1 MADDDDNFF
10 SDDDLN
16 DIPTNTLDQ
25 LEQHAF
31 TSTQKPKS
39 TPTPAVQP
47 FRRPV
52 PKNKNIP
59 WRPPQPSRLI
69 QQQRPSAPPPSAPE
83 PPSSDYGFGDED
95 VIDLDEPSMVIQ
107 SAAKST
113 SVGSTQP
120 QRQVNRHGAKA
131 VLDPETEAAFA
142 AADAELGSQ
151 TFGRP
156 LLPARLRDAQAS
168 GSSDVSALQ
177 ARIAE
182 LEAEQARLRRSE
194 QEALNEARAKQGE
207 ISIVRS
213 NQEKITKQYE
223 ARLSVMQRLHA
234 DEAAKH
240 RAEVEASRK
249 EREKMET
256 DNRFLQHDLAQESER
271 VKRVTGP
278 KKPSQRETPRKNKR
292 AVLGDGFDDHELQA
306 SPSRTRDKS
315 RDHTPKL
322 GAKRKRTANDSPVAA
337 LSFTQPP
344 QPVLRQESTEQT
356 MVSFDG
362 PVAETTVG
370 PKDDRYEFMQLV
382 LNHLSPDSDRR
393 TIEVLTGFH
402 FPSKPSTSLS
412 TIFLDAI
419 SFASTSEDENM
430 ALPVSRALL
439 DLWHRCLEEQYM
451 DSFYLLVDMLHLVLQ
466 DQLLS
471 IQASLIE
478 QAIPLCSRSIDLIS
492 VPLGRASRNAS
503 FAASLDREAL
513 DKLATDLDVDGI
525 IDLLAQLCQAAS
537 LSSERNETFWRTIE
551 FTFVMLTLNKAQ
563 PVHQIITVLRMLT
576 TSARSTTFSVIVD
589 DPIKQ
594 FEQEKQMVDRLT
606 NLLFEKPDTPNDGSP
621 YSEEEVLEM
630 RVEVLKVLREMCQ
643 TDHGTLLLMQ
653 HRSAIG
659 RLIRFLDAQV
669 TMLYRTRPSLGFKK
683 AHEVERTAHDWM
695 VEIVNLTTRLLYH
708 VLRAFDDPPAAVQK
722 LHAVHG
728 GYHKFL
734 VSLTRI
740 AFSEQLVFEA
750 GIEDEAAEAAHNILD
765 NILGPE
771 DGEAVMKAMETPRGT
786 KGSTTERNTTSVE
799 ENGGQSQGDGDT
811 MMSEPG

>member
-1 MADDDDNFF
+1 MADDNDNFF

-16 DIPTNTLDQ
+16 DIPANTLDQ
-25 LEQHAF
+25 LEHHAF
-31 TSTQKPKS
+31 TSTQKPAS
-39 TPTPAVQP
+39 TPTPSVQP

-52 PKNKNIP
+52 PKNKYLP
-59 WRPPQPSRLI
+59 WRPPQPSRLVQ

-83 PPSSDYGFGDED
+83 PPSFDYGYGDED

-107 SAAKST
+107 SAARAT
-113 SVGSTQP
+113 SVRPNQRP
-120 QRQVNRHGAKA
+120 QSKGTKA
-131 VLDPETEAAFA
+131 ALDPETEAAFA

-151 TFGRP
+151 TFGRWP
-156 LLPARLRDAQAS
+156 RPAPAVQAQDD
-168 GSSDVSALQ
+168 GSIDVSALQ

-182 LEAEQARLRRSE
+182 LEAEQARSRQSE

-213 NQEKITKQYE
+213 NQDKLTKQYE
-223 ARLSVMQRLHA
+223 ARLSVMQKLHA
-234 DEAAKH
+234 DETAKQ
-240 RAEVEASRK
+240 RAEIEASRK
-249 EREKMET
+249 EREKMQT
-256 DNRFLQHDLAQESER
+256 DNRFLQHDLAQEAER

-278 KKPSQRETPRKNKR
+278 KKPTQRETPKKSKR
-292 AVLGDGFDDHELQA
+292 TALGDGFDEHELQA
-306 SPSRTRDKS
+306 SPSKTRDKS
-315 RDHTPKL
+315 RDHTPKV

-356 MVSFDG
+356 TVSFDQ
-362 PVAETTVG
+362 PVAETLSVSRND
-370 PKDDRYEFMQLV
+370 KYEFMQLI
-382 LNHLSPDSDRR
+382 LHHSPPDGQCR
-393 TIEVLTGFH
+393 TIELLAGFH
-402 FPSKPSTSLS
+402 FPSKPNRSLS
-412 TIFLDAI
+412 TILLDSI
-419 SFASTSEDENM
+419 TYQTDVVDGMM
-430 ALPVSRALL
+430 ALVVSRALL
-439 DLWHRCLEEQYM
+439 DIWHRCLEEQYM
-451 DSFYLLVDMLHLVLQ
+451 TPCYLIVDMLHFVLQ
-466 DQLLS
+466 DELLS
-471 IQASLIE
+471 TKASLIE

-503 FAASLDREAL
+503 FAASLDRQAL
-513 DKLATDLDVDGI
+513 EKLANDLDVDGI
-525 IDLLAQLCQAAS
+525 VDLLHQFCQAAS

-563 PVHQIITVLRMLT
+563 PMHQIITVLQMLI
-576 TSARSTTFSVIVD
+576 TSARSTTFSVIVE
-589 DPIKQ
+589 DPVKQ
-594 FEQEKQMVDRLT
+594 VEQEKQMVDRLT
-606 NLLFEKPDTPNDGSP
+606 NLLFENPDPPKDEPP
-621 YSEEEVLEM
+621 YGEEEVLEM

-659 RLIRFLDAQV
+659 RLVRFLDVQV
-669 TMLYRTRPSLGFKK
+669 NKLYRTRPSMGLQKKDEEERSVHEWVFKP
-683 AHEVERTAHDWM
+683 
-695 VEIVNLTTRLLYH
+695 VNMTTRLLYH
-708 VLRAFDDPPAAVQK
+708 LLRGFDDPPAAVQK

-786 KGSTTERNTTSVE
+786 KGSTTERNTTSAE
-799 ENGGQSQGDGDT
+799 ENGGQSQGEGDT
-811 MMSEPG
+811 TMTEPG

>member
-1 MADDDDNFF
+1 MADDEDNFF

-16 DIPTNTLDQ
+16 DIPANTLDQ
-25 LEQHAF
+25 LEHHAF

-39 TPTPAVQP
+39 TPTPSVQQP

-59 WRPPQPSRLI
+59 WRPPQPSRLNQ

-107 SAAKST
+107 SASRAT
-113 SVGSTQP
+113 TVRPNQRP
-120 QRQVNRHGAKA
+120 QSNRQGAKTA
-131 VLDPETEAAFA
+131 LDPETEAAFA

-151 TFGRP
+151 TFGRWP
-156 LLPARLRDAQAS
+156 RQAPVQTAQDG
-168 GSSDVSALQ
+168 GSIDVSALQ

-182 LEAEQARLRRSE
+182 LEAEQARLRQSE

-213 NQEKITKQYE
+213 NQDKLTKQYE
-223 ARLSVMQRLHA
+223 ARISVMQKLHA
-234 DEAAKH
+234 DEAAKQ
-240 RAEVEASRK
+240 RAEIEATRK

-256 DNRFLQHDLAQESER
+256 DNRFLQHDLAREAER
-271 VKRVTGP
+271 AKRVTGP
-278 KKPSQRETPRKNKR
+278 KKPTQRETPKKSKR
-292 AVLGDGFDDHELQA
+292 TALGDGFDDHELQA
-306 SPSRTRDKS
+306 SPSKTRDKS
-315 RDHTPKL
+315 RDHTPKV
-322 GAKRKRTANDSPVAA
+322 GAKRKRTANDSPVAV

-356 MVSFDG
+356 AVSFDQ
-362 PVAETTVG
+362 PVVDSATTS
-370 PKDDRYEFMQLV
+370 KNDKYEFMQLI
-382 LNHLSPDSDRR
+382 LSHSPPDGQSR
-393 TIEVLTGFH
+393 TIELLAGFH
-402 FPSKPSTSLS
+402 FPSKPSRSLS
-412 TIFLDAI
+412 TILLDAI
-419 SFASTSEDENM
+419 TYGSDAEDEKM
-430 ALPVSRALL
+430 ALIISRALL
-439 DLWHRCLEEQYM
+439 DIWHRCLEEQYM
-451 DSFYLLVDMLHLVLQ
+451 TPCYLIVDMLQFVLQ
-466 DQLLS
+466 DELLS
-471 IQASLIE
+471 TKASLIE

-513 DKLATDLDVDGI
+513 EKLADDLDVDGI
-525 IDLLAQLCQAAS
+525 VDLLHQLCQASS

-563 PVHQIITVLRMLT
+563 PIYQIVTVLQMLM
-576 TSARSTTFSVIVD
+576 TSTRPTTFSVIVE
-589 DPIKQ
+589 DPTKQ
-594 FEQEKQMVDRLT
+594 VEQEKQMIDRLT
-606 NLLFEKPDTPNDGSP
+606 NLLFEKLDTPKDEPP
-621 YSEEEVLEM
+621 YSDEEVFEM
-630 RVEVLKVLREMCQ
+630 RVEVLNVLREMSQ

-659 RLIRFLDAQV
+659 RLVRFLDVQV
-669 TMLYRTRPSLGFKK
+669 NKLYRTRPSLGLVKK
-683 AHEVERTAHDWM
+683 LDEHTAHDWI
-695 VEIVNLTTRLLYH
+695 VETVNMTTRLLYH
-708 VLRAFDDPPAAVQK
+708 LLRAFDDPPAAVQK

-786 KGSTTERNTTSVE
+786 KGSTTERNTTSAE
-799 ENGGQSQGDGDT
+799 EDGGQSQGHGDT
-811 MMSEPG
+811 TMSEPG